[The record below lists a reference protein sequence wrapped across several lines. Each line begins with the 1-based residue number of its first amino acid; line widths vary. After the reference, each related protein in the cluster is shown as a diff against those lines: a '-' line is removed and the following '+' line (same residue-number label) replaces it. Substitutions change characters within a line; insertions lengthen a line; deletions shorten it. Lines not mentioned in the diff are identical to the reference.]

1 MRKVKQ
7 RNKKSRQVVESPIRS
22 RILKDMI
29 ETAYPL
35 KNDVFMLFAR
45 NKAFC
50 QEFLRVI
57 LQDKK
62 LLVID
67 NEIQK
72 HLPNMFSKDVILD
85 MLCRLGDNRIVN
97 VEIQLTYEKEHAK
110 RILEYI
116 SKIKSYL
123 MEKGAKYRN
132 IKDTI
137 VIYLTKEDIFHKGST
152 VYEVDMNVVSDRGK
166 IVEKWESGMKVYYV
180 NTEGLTN
187 KTINEYLKILLDK
200 TTYNKKYKVTSE
212 TKRDLFEKGE
222 VKMSNEFRKLLVR
235 EKRQGIKQGIEQGI
249 KQGKE
254 EGMIETIVSLVKDN
268 IITISQAAKQI
279 GMSETE
285 FATLIK

>member
-1 MRKVKQ
+1 MSKGKHFN
-7 RNKKSRQVVESPIRS
+7 NKKSRRVFESFDKS
-22 RILKDMI
+22 KILKDMI
-29 ETAYPL
+29 DTAYPL

-62 LLVID
+62 LIVID
-67 NEIQK
+67 NDIQK
-72 HLPNMFSKDVILD
+72 HLPSIFSKEVILD

-123 MEKGAKYRN
+123 MEKGTKYKN
-132 IKDTI
+132 IQDTI
-137 VIYLTKEDIFHKGST
+137 VIYLTKEDIFHRGST
-152 VYEVDMNVVSDRGK
+152 IYEVDMNVVSDK
-166 IVEKWESGMKVYYV
+166 DEIIEKWESGIEVYYV

-200 TTYNKKYKVTSE
+200 TTYNKKYKVTSD
-212 TKRDLFEKGE
+212 TKRGLFEKGGII
-222 VKMSNEFRKLLVR
+222 MSNEFRKLLVR
-235 EKRQGIKQGIEQGI
+235 EKRQGIKQGIEQG
-249 KQGKE
+249 KK
-254 EGMIETIVSLVKDN
+254 EGMFNILIDMVKDN
-268 IITISQAAKQI
+268 TITISQAAKRI
-279 GMSETE
+279 DMTETE
-285 FATLIK
+285 FLTLIK